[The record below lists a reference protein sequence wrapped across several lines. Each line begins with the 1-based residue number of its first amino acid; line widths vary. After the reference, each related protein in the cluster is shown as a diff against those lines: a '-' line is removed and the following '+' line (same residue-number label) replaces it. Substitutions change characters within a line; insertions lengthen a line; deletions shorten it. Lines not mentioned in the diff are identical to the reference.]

1 MWSFS
6 IESDPLLESKALCR
20 QLRGAQQ
27 IVCCIP
33 PKQVLESLPAAGLS
47 NNSKG
52 RGVGGLVSPLI
63 GQSQDV
69 SYIGDVQDGKVKGN
83 YVSINS
89 SCFRDFLLKPE
100 VQNAA
105 EQCRTQ
111 D

>member
-1 MWSFS
+1 MPTAPRGPA
-6 IESDPLLESKALCR
+6 DCLLS
-20 QLRGAQQ
+20 
-27 IVCCIP
+27 P
-33 PKQVLESLPAAGLS
+33 PQTKVLESLPAAGLS